1 MKVAVLAGGRSSE
14 HEVSL
19 RSGAAVARGLREAGH
34 ETVVVT
40 IGREG
45 GWSAAGATV
54 ELVPGA
60 GLLGA
65 DAVFPA
71 LHGAFGEDGSVQ
83 GLLEWL
89 DLPYVGSDVLASA
102 ICMDKL
108 TLKRLF
114 AEHGVPQVEFTAVE
128 GNDWWGRCERLGLP
142 LWVKPS
148 RMGSSVGI
156 TRVADLAELD
166 AAVELALRHDP
177 RVIVEASATGR
188 EVECS
193 VLGNSEPQASQ
204 PGEIV
209 AHASWYDFEAKYT
222 EGGMELRVP
231 APVGSEAI
239 ERVREL
245 AVSVFALAG
254 CSGLARCDFFVEPD
268 GSVLVNEIN
277 TMPGFTDT
285 SVYAKLFEATGI
297 AYPEL
302 CDRLVA
308 LAVERHRQARSFEF

>member
-1 MKVAVLAGGRSSE
+1 MRVAVLSGGRSSE

-34 ETVVVT
+34 EAIEVT
-40 IGREG
+40 IGRDG
-45 GWSAAGATV
+45 AWRAAGGAV
-54 ELVPGA
+54 ELVPGG

-65 DAVFPA
+65 NAVFPA
-71 LHGAFGEDGSVQ
+71 LHGAFGEDGSIQ
-83 GLLEWL
+83 GLLEQL
-89 DLPYVGSDVLASA
+89 DVPYVGSDVLSSA

-114 AEHGVPQVEFTAVE
+114 AAHGVPQVQFTAVE
-128 GNDWWGRCERLGLP
+128 GNDWWGRCEAMGLP

-156 TRVADLAELD
+156 TRVGKLDELD
-166 AAVELALRHDP
+166 AAVERALRHDP
-177 RVIVEASATGR
+177 RVIVESSSPGR

-193 VLGNSEPQASQ
+193 VLGNDEPEASL

-209 AHASWYDFEAKYT
+209 AQGTWYDFEAKYT

-231 APVGSEAI
+231 APIGEEATAN
-239 ERVREL
+239 VREM
-245 AVSVFALAG
+245 AVSVFKLAG

-297 AYPEL
+297 GYAKL
-302 CDRLVA
+302 CDRLVR
-308 LAVERHRQARSFEF
+308 LAVERHQQSRSYEF

>member
-1 MKVAVLAGGRSSE
+1 VKVAVLSGGRSSE

-19 RSGAAVARGLREAGH
+19 RSGAAVARGLRAAGH
-34 ETVVVT
+34 EPLEVT
-40 IGREG
+40 IDRAG
-45 GWSAAGATV
+45 GWSCRGTQV
-54 ELVPGA
+54 QLVPGA

-65 DAVFPA
+65 DAAFPA

-89 DLPYVGSDVLASA
+89 DVPYVGSDVLSSA

-114 AEHGVPQVEFTAVE
+114 AEHGVPQVAFAAVE
-128 GNDWWGRCERLGLP
+128 GNDWWAACERLGLP

-156 TRVADLAELD
+156 TRVAELGELD
-166 AAVELALRHDP
+166 EAVELALRHDP
-177 RVIVEASATGR
+177 RVIVEASASGR

-193 VLGNSEPQASQ
+193 VLGNEEPRASL

-209 AHASWYDFEAKYT
+209 AHADWYDFEAKYT

-231 APVGSEAI
+231 APLGEEAV
-239 ERVREL
+239 ERVRSL
-245 AVSVFALAG
+245 AVSVFELAG

-285 SVYAKLFEATGI
+285 SVYAKLWEASGI
-297 AYPEL
+297 EYAEL
-302 CDRLVA
+302 CDRLVG
-308 LAVERHRQARSFEF
+308 LAVERHRRTRSYEF

>member
-1 MKVAVLAGGRSSE
+1 VRVAVLSGGRSSE
-14 HEVSL
+14 HDVSL
-19 RSGAAVARGLREAGH
+19 RSGAAVARGLREAAH
-34 ETVVVT
+34 EAVEVT
-40 IGREG
+40 IARDGF
-45 GWSAAGATV
+45 WHAAGASI
-54 ELVPGA
+54 ELVPGG

-65 DAVFPA
+65 EAVFPA
-71 LHGAFGEDGSVQ
+71 LHGAFGEDGSIQ
-83 GLLEWL
+83 GLLEQL
-89 DLPYVGSDVLASA
+89 DVPYVGSDVLSSA

-114 AEHGVPQVEFTAVE
+114 AAHGVPQVEFTAVE
-128 GNDWWGRCERLGLP
+128 GNDWWGRCEAMGLP

-156 TRVADLAELD
+156 TRVGRLDELD
-166 AAVELALRHDP
+166 AAVERALRHDP
-177 RVIVEASATGR
+177 RVIVEASSPGR

-193 VLGNSEPQASQ
+193 VLGNDEPEASL

-209 AHASWYDFEAKYT
+209 AHGTWYDFEAKYT

-231 APVGSEAI
+231 APIRDLATAN
-239 ERVREL
+239 VREM
-245 AVSVFALAG
+245 AVSVFKLAG

-297 AYPEL
+297 GYPEL
-302 CDRLVA
+302 CDRLVR
-308 LAVERHRQARSFEF
+308 LAVERHQQSRSYEF

>member
-1 MKVAVLAGGRSSE
+1 MKVAVLSGGRSSE
-14 HEVSL
+14 HDVSL

-34 ETVVVT
+34 EVVEVT
-40 IGREG
+40 IGRDG
-45 GWSAAGATV
+45 GWSNAGAPV
-54 ELVPGA
+54 ELVPGG
-60 GLLGA
+60 GLLGV

-71 LHGAFGEDGSVQ
+71 LHGPFGEDGSIQ

-89 DLPYVGSDVLASA
+89 EVPYVGSDVLSSA

-114 AEHGVPQVEFTAVE
+114 AAHGVPQVEFTAVE
-128 GNDWWGRCERLGLP
+128 GSDWWGCCERMGLP

-148 RMGSSVGI
+148 RLGSSVGI
-156 TRVADLAELD
+156 TRVAKLDELD

-177 RVIVEASATGR
+177 RVIVEASSPGR

-193 VLGNSEPQASQ
+193 VLGNAEPQASP

-209 AHASWYDFEAKYT
+209 AHGAWYDFEAKYT

-231 APVGSEAI
+231 APIGDEAVAN
-239 ERVREL
+239 VREL
-245 AVSVFALAG
+245 AASVFKLAG

-297 AYPEL
+297 PYPDL
-302 CDRLVA
+302 CDRLVR
-308 LAVERHRQARSFEF
+308 LAVERHRETRAYEF

>member
-1 MKVAVLAGGRSSE
+1 MRVAVLCGGRSSE
-14 HEVSL
+14 HDVSL

-34 ETVVVT
+34 EAVEVT
-40 IGREG
+40 ISRDGRWSNAG
-45 GWSAAGATV
+45 GSV
-54 ELVPGA
+54 ELTPGG

-71 LHGAFGEDGSVQ
+71 LHGPFGEDGSIQ

-89 DLPYVGSDVLASA
+89 DVPYVGSDVLSSA

-108 TLKRLF
+108 TSKRLF
-114 AEHGVPQVEFTAVE
+114 AAHGVPQVEFTAVE
-128 GNDWWGRCERLGLP
+128 GNDWWGRCEQMGLP

-148 RMGSSVGI
+148 RLGSSVGI
-156 TRVADLAELD
+156 TRVANLDELD

-177 RVIVEASATGR
+177 RVIVEASSPGR

-193 VLGNSEPQASQ
+193 VLGNEEPQASL

-209 AHASWYDFEAKYT
+209 AQGVWYDFEAKYT

-231 APVGSEAI
+231 APIGDQAI
-239 ERVREL
+239 AAVREM
-245 AVSVFALAG
+245 AAEVFKLAG

-297 AYPEL
+297 DYPEL
-302 CDRLVA
+302 CDRLVR
-308 LAVERHRQARSFEF
+308 LAVERHRSSRSFEF

>member
-1 MKVAVLAGGRSSE
+1 MRVAVLSGGRSSE
-14 HEVSL
+14 HDVSL

-34 ETVVVT
+34 EAVEVT
-40 IGREG
+40 IGQDGAWR
-45 GWSAAGATV
+45 AAGASV

-71 LHGAFGEDGSVQ
+71 LHGAFGEDGSIQ

-114 AEHGVPQVEFTAVE
+114 AANGVPQVEFTAVE
-128 GNDWWGRCERLGLP
+128 GNDWWGRCEAMGLP

-156 TRVADLAELD
+156 TRVGKLDELD
-166 AAVELALRHDP
+166 AAVEKALRHDP
-177 RVIVEASATGR
+177 RVIVETSSPGR

-193 VLGNSEPQASQ
+193 VLGNDDPEASL

-209 AHASWYDFEAKYT
+209 AHGTWYDFEAKYT

-231 APVGSEAI
+231 APIGDQAI
-239 ERVREL
+239 ANVREM
-245 AVSVFALAG
+245 AVSVFKLAG

-268 GSVLVNEIN
+268 NSVLVNEIN

-297 AYPEL
+297 GYPEL
-302 CDRLVA
+302 CDRLVQLA
-308 LAVERHRQARSFEF
+308 LDRHGHARSYVF

>member
-14 HEVSL
+14 HDVSL

-34 ETVVVT
+34 ETIEVT

-45 GWSAAGATV
+45 GWSAADGTV

-89 DLPYVGSDVLASA
+89 DVPYVGSDVLASA

-114 AEHGVPQVEFTAVE
+114 AEHGVPQVAFAAVE
-128 GNDWWGRCERLGLP
+128 GNDWWGRCEQMGLP

-166 AAVELALRHDP
+166 AAVGLALRHDP
-177 RVIVEASATGR
+177 RVIVEASAGGR

-193 VLGNSEPQASQ
+193 VLGNAEPQASL

-209 AHASWYDFEAKYT
+209 AHAAWYDFEAKYT

-231 APVGSEAI
+231 APVGEEATA
-239 ERVREL
+239 RVREL

-302 CDRLVA
+302 CDRLVG

>member
-1 MKVAVLAGGRSSE
+1 VRVAVLSGGRSSE
-14 HEVSL
+14 HDVSL

-34 ETVVVT
+34 EAVEVT
-40 IGREG
+40 IGRDG
-45 GWSAAGATV
+45 SWHTAGAAV
-54 ELVPGA
+54 ELVPGG

-71 LHGAFGEDGSVQ
+71 LHGAFGEDGSIQ
-83 GLLEWL
+83 GLLEQL
-89 DLPYVGSDVLASA
+89 DVPYVGSDVLSSA

-114 AEHGVPQVEFTAVE
+114 AAHGVPQVEFTAVE
-128 GNDWWGRCERLGLP
+128 GNDWWGRCEAMGLP

-156 TRVADLAELD
+156 TRVGKLDELD
-166 AAVELALRHDP
+166 AAVERALRHDP
-177 RVIVEASATGR
+177 RVIVEASSPGR

-193 VLGNSEPQASQ
+193 VLGNDEPEASL

-209 AHASWYDFEAKYT
+209 AHGTWYDFEAKYT

-231 APVGSEAI
+231 APIGDQATAN
-239 ERVREL
+239 VREM
-245 AVSVFALAG
+245 AVSVFKLAG

-285 SVYAKLFEATGI
+285 SVYAKLFEATGTG
-297 AYPEL
+297 YPEL
-302 CDRLVA
+302 CDRLVQ
-308 LAVERHRQARSFEF
+308 LAVERHQASRSYEF

>member
-1 MKVAVLAGGRSSE
+1 MRVAVLSGGRSSE
-14 HEVSL
+14 HDVSL
-19 RSGAAVARGLREAGH
+19 RSGSAVARGLREAGH
-34 ETVVVT
+34 EAVEVT
-40 IGREG
+40 IGRDG
-45 GWSAAGATV
+45 SWRTAGAAV
-54 ELVPGA
+54 ELVPGG

-71 LHGAFGEDGSVQ
+71 LHGAFGEDGSIQ
-83 GLLEWL
+83 GLLEQL
-89 DLPYVGSDVLASA
+89 DVPYVGSDVLSSA

-114 AEHGVPQVEFTAVE
+114 AAHGVPQVEFTAVE
-128 GNDWWGRCERLGLP
+128 GNDWWGRCEEMGLP

-156 TRVADLAELD
+156 TRVAKLAELD
-166 AAVELALRHDP
+166 AAVEKALRHDP
-177 RVIVEASATGR
+177 RVIVEASSPGR

-193 VLGNSEPQASQ
+193 VLGNDDPEPSL

-209 AHASWYDFEAKYT
+209 AHGSWYDFEAKYT

-231 APVGSEAI
+231 APIGDHATDN
-239 ERVREL
+239 VREM
-245 AVSVFALAG
+245 AVSVFKLAG
-254 CSGLARCDFFVEPD
+254 CSGLGRCDFFVEPD

-297 AYPEL
+297 NYPEL
-302 CDRLVA
+302 CDRLVQ
-308 LAVERHRQARSFEF
+308 LAVERHQQSRSYEF

>member
-1 MKVAVLAGGRSSE
+1 MRVAVLAGGRSSE

-19 RSGAAVARGLREAGH
+19 RSGAAVAQGLREAGH
-34 ETVVVT
+34 EAVEVT

-45 GWSAAGATV
+45 GWSAAGGTV
-54 ELVPGA
+54 ELTPGG
-60 GLLGA
+60 GLLGV

-89 DLPYVGSDVLASA
+89 DVPYVGSDVLSSA

-114 AEHGVPQVEFTAVE
+114 AAQGVPQVEFTAVE
-128 GNDWWGRCERLGLP
+128 GSEWWGRCERMGLP

-156 TRVADLAELD
+156 TRVEQLDELD

-193 VLGNSEPQASQ
+193 VLGNAEPQASL

-209 AHASWYDFEAKYT
+209 ANAAWYDFEAKYT

-231 APVGSEAI
+231 APIGEETI

-245 AVSVFALAG
+245 AVSVFRLAG

-297 AYPEL
+297 GYPEL
-302 CDRLVA
+302 CDRLVR
-308 LAVERHRQARSFEF
+308 LAGERHQRTRMYEF

>member
-1 MKVAVLAGGRSSE
+1 MRVAVLSGGRSSE

-19 RSGAAVARGLREAGH
+19 RSGASVARGLREAGH
-34 ETVVVT
+34 EAVEVT
-40 IGREG
+40 IGRDG
-45 GWSAAGATV
+45 GWSAAGGSV
-54 ELVPGA
+54 ELVPGG

-89 DLPYVGSDVLASA
+89 DVPYVGSDVLASA

-114 AEHGVPQVEFTAVE
+114 AAHGVPQVAFTAVE
-128 GNDWWGRCERLGLP
+128 GNDWWGRCEQMGLP

-156 TRVADLAELD
+156 TRVADLADLD

-177 RVIVEASATGR
+177 RVIVEASASGR

-193 VLGNSEPQASQ
+193 VLGNAEPQASL

-209 AHASWYDFEAKYT
+209 SQGVWYDFQAKYT

-231 APVGSEAI
+231 APIGEEEI
-239 ERVREL
+239 ERVRSL
-245 AVSVFALAG
+245 AVSVFQLAG
-254 CSGLARCDFFVEPD
+254 CSGLARCDFFVEPS

-297 AYPEL
+297 SYPEL
-302 CDRLVA
+302 LDRLIQLA
-308 LAVERHRQARSFEF
+308 LDRHRRRAKLAY

>member
-1 MKVAVLAGGRSSE
+1 MKVAVLCGGRSSE

-34 ETVVVT
+34 EVVEVT
-40 IGREG
+40 IARDGR
-45 GWSAAGATV
+45 WSAPGGTV
-54 ELVPGA
+54 GLAPGA

-83 GLLEWL
+83 GLLECL

-102 ICMDKL
+102 VCMDKL

-114 AEHGVPQVEFTAVE
+114 AEHGVPQVEFAAVE
-128 GNDWWGRCERLGLP
+128 GNDWWGRCEALGLP

-156 TRVADLAELD
+156 TRVTDLAELD

-193 VLGNSEPQASQ
+193 VLGNEYPEASL

-209 AHASWYDFEAKYT
+209 AHAEWYDFEAKYA

-231 APVGSEAI
+231 APLGEETV

-254 CSGLARCDFFVEPD
+254 CSGLARCDFFIEPD
-268 GSVLVNEIN
+268 GQVLVNEIN

-285 SVYAKLFEATGI
+285 SVYAKLFEATGVD
-297 AYPEL
+297 YPTL
-302 CDRLVA
+302 CDRLVR
-308 LAVERHRQARSFEF
+308 LAVERHGRARSYEF

>member
-1 MKVAVLAGGRSSE
+1 VKVAVLAGGRSSE
-14 HEVSL
+14 HDVSL
-19 RSGAAVARGLREAGH
+19 RSGAAVALGLREAGH
-34 ETVVVT
+34 ETIEVT
-40 IGREG
+40 IARDG
-45 GWSAAGATV
+45 GWSAAGGAV

-71 LHGAFGEDGSVQ
+71 LHGAFGEDGSIQ

-89 DLPYVGSDVLASA
+89 DVPYVGSDVLASA

-114 AEHGVPQVEFTAVE
+114 AAHGVPQVAFTAVE
-128 GNDWWGRCERLGLP
+128 GNDWWGRCEQMELP

-156 TRVADLAELD
+156 TRVENLDDLD

-177 RVIVEASATGR
+177 RVIVEAPAAGR

-193 VLGNSEPQASQ
+193 VLGNAQPQASL

-209 AHASWYDFEAKYT
+209 ANAAWYDFEAKYT

-231 APVGSEAI
+231 APIGDEAI
-239 ERVREL
+239 ERVRQL
-245 AVSVFALAG
+245 AVDVFTLAG

-268 GSVLVNEIN
+268 GTVLVNEIN

-297 AYPEL
+297 DYPEL
-302 CDRLVA
+302 CDRLVE
-308 LAVERHRQARSFEF
+308 LAVERHQQARSYEF

>member
-1 MKVAVLAGGRSSE
+1 VRVAVLSGGRSSE
-14 HEVSL
+14 HDVSL

-34 ETVVVT
+34 EAVEVA
-40 IGREG
+40 IGRDG
-45 GWSAAGATV
+45 SWHAAGASV
-54 ELVPGA
+54 ELVPGG

-65 DAVFPA
+65 EAVFPA
-71 LHGAFGEDGSVQ
+71 LHGAFGEDGSIQ
-83 GLLEWL
+83 GLLEQL
-89 DLPYVGSDVLASA
+89 DVPYVGSDVLSSA

-114 AEHGVPQVEFTAVE
+114 AAHGVPQVEFTAVE
-128 GNDWWGRCERLGLP
+128 GNDWWGRCEAMGLP

-156 TRVADLAELD
+156 TRVGKLKELD
-166 AAVELALRHDP
+166 AAVERALRHDP
-177 RVIVEASATGR
+177 RVIVEASSPGR

-193 VLGNSEPQASQ
+193 VLGNDEPEASL

-209 AHASWYDFEAKYT
+209 AQGTWYDFEAKYT

-231 APVGSEAI
+231 APIGDQATAN
-239 ERVREL
+239 VREM
-245 AVSVFALAG
+245 AVSVFKLAG

-285 SVYAKLFEATGI
+285 SVYAKLFEATGTGY
-297 AYPEL
+297 AAL
-302 CDRLVA
+302 CDRLVG
-308 LAVERHRQARSFEF
+308 LAVERHQASRSYEF

>member
-1 MKVAVLAGGRSSE
+1 MRVAVLSGGRSSE
-14 HEVSL
+14 HDVSL

-34 ETVVVT
+34 ETIEVT

-45 GWSAAGATV
+45 GWSAADGTV

-89 DLPYVGSDVLASA
+89 DVPYVGSDVLASA

-114 AEHGVPQVEFTAVE
+114 AEHGVPQVAFAAVE
-128 GNDWWGRCERLGLP
+128 GNDWWGRCEQMGLP

-166 AAVELALRHDP
+166 AAVGLALRHDP
-177 RVIVEASATGR
+177 RVIVEASAGGR

-193 VLGNSEPQASQ
+193 VLGNAEPQASL

-209 AHASWYDFEAKYT
+209 AHAAWYDFEAKYT

-231 APVGSEAI
+231 APVGEEATA
-239 ERVREL
+239 RVREL

-285 SVYAKLFEATGI
+285 SVYATLFEATGI

-302 CDRLVA
+302 CDRLVG

>member
-1 MKVAVLAGGRSSE
+1 MRVAVLGGGRSSE

-19 RSGAAVARGLREAGH
+19 RSATAVAGGLREAGH
-34 ETVVVT
+34 EAVEVT
-40 IGREG
+40 IGRDG
-45 GWSAAGATV
+45 RWSAPGGTV
-54 ELVPGA
+54 ELAPGA

-65 DAVFPA
+65 EAVFPA
-71 LHGAFGEDGSVQ
+71 LHGAYGEDGSIQ
-83 GLLEWL
+83 GLLECL
-89 DLPYVGSDVLASA
+89 DVPYVGSDVLASA
-102 ICMDKL
+102 VCMDKL

-114 AEHGVPQVEFTAVE
+114 AVHGVPQVEFTAVE
-128 GNDWWGRCERLGLP
+128 GNEWWGRAEQLGLP

-156 TRVADLAELD
+156 TRVTDLAELD
-166 AAVELALRHDP
+166 AAVEMALRHDP
-177 RVIVEASATGR
+177 RVIVEASAAGR

-193 VLGNSEPQASQ
+193 VLGNAEPQASL

-209 AHASWYDFEAKYT
+209 AHADWYDFEAKYT

-231 APVGSEAI
+231 APLDEMTAA
-239 ERVREL
+239 RVREL
-245 AVSVFALAG
+245 AVEVFALAG

-297 AYPEL
+297 AYAPL
-302 CDRLVA
+302 CDRLVQ
-308 LAVERHRQARSFEF
+308 LAVERHQRARSYEF